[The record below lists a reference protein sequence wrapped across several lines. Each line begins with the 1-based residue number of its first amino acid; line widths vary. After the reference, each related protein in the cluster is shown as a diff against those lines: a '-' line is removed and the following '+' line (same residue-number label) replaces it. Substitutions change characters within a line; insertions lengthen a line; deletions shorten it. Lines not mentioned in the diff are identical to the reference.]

1 MLEASSNLM
10 GSIKRLLSTLTSVV
24 STRLEL
30 LANELQEERLHLTQM
45 LVFTLLT
52 LFCFGIG
59 LLLLTAFIV
68 MLFWD
73 EYRLAVLATLSFIFL
88 ALGVLMAMILRSK
101 METKPRLFSA
111 SLAELGKDR
120 EYLCTRHE

>member
-1 MLEASSNLM
+1 MLEAGSNLM
-10 GSIKRLLSTLTSVV
+10 GSIKRLLSTLTSVA

-30 LANELQEERLHLTQM
+30 LANELQEERLHLTQL

-59 LLLLTAFIV
+59 VLLLTAFIV

-73 EYRLAVLATLSFIFL
+73 EHRLAVLATLSLVFFS
-88 ALGVLMAMILRSK
+88 LGILTTLILRSK
-101 METKPRLFSA
+101 METKSKLFSV
-111 SLAELGKDR
+111 SLAELDKDR
-120 EYLCTRHE
+120 EHLCSRHE